1 MSVVD
6 KLHKLYAS
14 TAPPVVWAR
23 STGIEVLNELDALKA
38 GIVGAAGGQSSARAG
53 AAGSF
58 WDTIAGGVETVV
70 SGARVAE
77 AVGSGLRSVAG
88 GILQQFVKAAA
99 GPRNDRRE

>member
-23 STGIEVLNELDALKA
+23 STGLEVLNELDALKA

-53 AAGSF
+53 AGSF
-58 WDTIAGGVETVV
+58 WDAVAGSVETLVG
-70 SGARVAE
+70 GARVAE
-77 AVGSGLRSVAG
+77 AMGSGMRSVAG
-88 GILQQFVKAAA
+88 GILQQLARAAA
-99 GPRNDRRE
+99 GPGNDKRE